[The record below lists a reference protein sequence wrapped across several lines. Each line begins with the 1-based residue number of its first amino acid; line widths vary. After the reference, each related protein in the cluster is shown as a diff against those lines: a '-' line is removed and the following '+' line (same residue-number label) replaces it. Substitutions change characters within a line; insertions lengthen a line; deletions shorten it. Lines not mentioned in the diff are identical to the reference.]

1 MLIVTKILF
10 KLVNPYQTNSLFLHQ
25 QLMIQA
31 ISFAGT
37 GKSESVKHISRLTI
51 DLEKI
56 EFISYSEFVLQIFL
70 EEIIGD
76 FLFSFKG
83 KPHKFLNLDNFNLIN
98 LISKTKLQNFLFTF
112 S

>member
-1 MLIVTKILF
+1 MIVTKIFF
-10 KLVNPYQTNSLFLHQ
+10 KLVNPCQTNSLFLHQ
-25 QLMIQA
+25 QLMTQ
-31 ISFAGT
+31 SFAGT

-70 EEIIGD
+70 KEIIGD
-76 FLFSFKG
+76 FLFDFKG
-83 KPHKFLNLDNFNLIN
+83 KPHKFLSPDNFNLIN
-98 LISKTKLQNFLFTF
+98 LISKMKLQNFLFTF